1 MDLKAAVRLVS
12 LGKTYSEAA
21 HAIGLN
27 RNQVAG
33 ACTRSG
39 LRVGCDRAKSKA
51 SEQLRRQRRDPY
63 FELKR
68 LAALRAALQRR
79 QAGSRSG
86 GLEAVRVR
94 AGT

>member
-1 MDLKAAVRLVS
+1 MATAV
-12 LGKTYSEAA
+12 
-21 HAIGLN
+21 
-27 RNQVAG
+27 
-33 ACTRSG
+33 
-39 LRVGCDRAKSKA
+39 
-51 SEQLRRQRRDPY
+51 QLRRQRRDPY